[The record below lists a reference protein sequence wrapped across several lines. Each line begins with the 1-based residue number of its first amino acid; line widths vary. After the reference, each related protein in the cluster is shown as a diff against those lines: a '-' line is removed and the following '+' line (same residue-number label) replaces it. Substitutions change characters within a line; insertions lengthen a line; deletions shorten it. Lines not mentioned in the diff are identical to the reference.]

1 MSEPNHEKCAVCGK
15 KLKRGERRACRSCV
29 VAVATMRA
37 ARNPGGDDCCN
48 CHSDVCSEAEALERR
63 TMHHDF

>member
-1 MSEPNHEKCAVCGK
+1 MSENESDSREKCAVCGK

-37 ARNPGGDDCCN
+37 ARIHGGGGLRK
-48 CHSDVCSEAEALERR
+48 HSRR
-63 TMHHDF
+63 RL